1 MRDNGQESEL
11 ELALLGEGG
20 EEREKDAQKG
30 WRIDVKINML
40 AILEIPG

>member
-20 EEREKDAQKG
+20 KKEKGMHRKAG
-30 WRIDVKINML
+30 ELM
-40 AILEIPG
+40 